1 MIGLEF
7 EIEGD
12 GMKTP
17 RTDKSVFTVVDT
29 TAKFSATVSEV
40 VGAEFARQLERENEN
55 LRRLLDKASRALAC
69 FIDLR
74 GMTAA
79 ELKSAHNGIC
89 ILLEKTRML
98 DEIKAGVE
106 DGEK

>member
-1 MIGLEF
+1 MIGLEL
-7 EIEGD
+7 ETDRED
-12 GMKTP
+12 METP

-40 VGAEFARQLERENEN
+40 VGAEFARQLERENES
-55 LRRLLDKASRALAC
+55 LRRLLDKASQALAC

>member
-1 MIGLEF
+1 MIGLEL
-7 EIEGD
+7 ETDRED
-12 GMKTP
+12 METP

-40 VGAEFARQLERENEN
+40 VGAEFARQLERENES
-55 LRRLLDKASRALAC
+55 LRRLLDKASQALAC
-69 FIDLR
+69 FVGLR